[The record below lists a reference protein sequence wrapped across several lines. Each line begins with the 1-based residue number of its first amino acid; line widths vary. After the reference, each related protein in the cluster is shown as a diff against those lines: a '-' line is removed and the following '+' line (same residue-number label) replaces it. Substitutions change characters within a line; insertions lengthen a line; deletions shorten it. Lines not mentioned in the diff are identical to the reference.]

1 MKKLLVVLA
10 IISLQGCAAIQG
22 TTIYKSVM
30 MSHFDN
36 NEYAQINS
44 IRTVANLGAG
54 KCGKPEVVAV
64 VDQMYYTAVE
74 FKNYGQSI
82 PHNEEVIKM
91 GNELA
96 EIVKGLSDRYHGKEP
111 VSMMYCTTK
120 FSSIERNA
128 VNIQNVVG
136 KKPR

>member
-1 MKKLLVVLA
+1 MKKLLASVLL
-10 IISLQGCAAIQG
+10 ISSLSGCALYDA
-22 TTIYKSVM
+22 YFM
-30 MSHFDN
+30 ARFDN
-36 NEYAQINS
+36 NEYALINK
-44 IRTVANLGAG
+44 IRTEANLGAA

-64 VDQMYYTAVE
+64 VDNMYRTSIE
-74 FKNYGQSI
+74 FRNYGQSI

-96 EIVKGLSDRYHGKEP
+96 EIVKGLSDRYHGTEP

>member
-1 MKKLLVVLA
+1 MKKLLVGLLL
-10 IISLQGCAAIQG
+10 ISSLSGCALFDA
-22 TTIYKSVM
+22 YFM
-30 MSHFDN
+30 ARFDN
-36 NEYAQINS
+36 NEYALINK
-44 IRTVANLGAG
+44 IRTEANLGAA

-64 VDQMYYTAVE
+64 VDNIYRTSIE
-74 FKNYGQSI
+74 FRNYGQSI
-82 PHNEEVIKM
+82 PHNQDVIRM

-96 EIVKGLSDRYHGKEP
+96 EIVKGLSDRYQGTEP

>member
-1 MKKLLVVLA
+1 MKKLLVGLLL
-10 IISLQGCAAIQG
+10 ISSLSGCALFDA
-22 TTIYKSVM
+22 YFM
-30 MSHFDN
+30 ARFDN
-36 NEYAQINS
+36 NEYALINK
-44 IRTVANLGAG
+44 IRTEANLGAA

-64 VDQMYYTAVE
+64 VDNIYRTSIE
-74 FKNYGQSI
+74 FRNYGQSI

-96 EIVKGLSDRYHGKEP
+96 EIVKGLSDRYHGTEP

>member
-1 MKKLLVVLA
+1 MKKLLAGLLLVS
-10 IISLQGCAAIQG
+10 SLSGCALFDA
-22 TTIYKSVM
+22 YFM
-30 MSHFDN
+30 ARFDN
-36 NEYAQINS
+36 NEYALINK
-44 IRTVANLGAG
+44 IRTEANLGAA

-64 VDQMYYTAVE
+64 VDNIYRTSIE
-74 FKNYGQSI
+74 FRNYGQSI
-82 PHNEEVIKM
+82 PHNEEVIRM

-96 EIVKGLSDRYHGKEP
+96 EIVKGLSDRYHGTEP

>member
-1 MKKLLVVLA
+1 LLVS
-10 IISLQGCAAIQG
+10 SLSGCALFDA
-22 TTIYKSVM
+22 YFM
-30 MSHFDN
+30 ARFDN
-36 NEYAQINS
+36 NEYALINK
-44 IRTVANLGAG
+44 IRTEANLGAA
-54 KCGKPEVVAV
+54 KCGKPEVIAV
-64 VDQMYYTAVE
+64 VDNIYRTSIE
-74 FKNYGQSI
+74 FRNYGQSI
-82 PHNEEVIKM
+82 PRNQDVIRM

-96 EIVKGLSDRYHGKEP
+96 EIVKGLSDRYHGAEP

>member
-1 MKKLLVVLA
+1 MA
-10 IISLQGCAAIQG
+10 R
-22 TTIYKSVM
+22 
-30 MSHFDN
+30 FDN
-36 NEYAQINS
+36 NEYALINR
-44 IRTVANLGAG
+44 IRTEANLGAA

-64 VDQMYYTAVE
+64 VDNIYRTSIE
-74 FKNYGQSI
+74 FRNYGQSI
-82 PHNEEVIKM
+82 PRNQDVIRM

-96 EIVKGLSDRYHGKEP
+96 EIVKGLSDRYHGTEP

>member
-1 MKKLLVVLA
+1 MKKLLVGLLL
-10 IISLQGCAAIQG
+10 ISSLSGCALFDA
-22 TTIYKSVM
+22 YFM
-30 MSHFDN
+30 ARFDN
-36 NEYAQINS
+36 NEYALINK
-44 IRTVANLGAG
+44 IRTEANLGAA

-64 VDQMYYTAVE
+64 VDNIYRTSIE
-74 FKNYGQSI
+74 FRNYSQSI
-82 PHNEEVIKM
+82 PRNQDVIRM

-96 EIVKGLSDRYHGKEP
+96 EIVKGLSDRYHGTEP

-120 FSSIERNA
+120 FSSLERNA

>member
-1 MKKLLVVLA
+1 MKKLLVGLLLVS
-10 IISLQGCAAIQG
+10 SLSGCALFDA
-22 TTIYKSVM
+22 YFM
-30 MSHFDN
+30 ARFDN
-36 NEYAQINS
+36 NEYALINK
-44 IRTVANLGAG
+44 IRTEANLGAA

-64 VDQMYYTAVE
+64 VDNIYRTSIE
-74 FKNYGQSI
+74 FRNYGQSI
-82 PHNEEVIKM
+82 PRNQDVIKM

-96 EIVKGLSDRYHGKEP
+96 EIVKGLSDRYHGTEP

>member
-1 MKKLLVVLA
+1 MKKLLVAFLLA
-10 IISLQGCAAIQG
+10 SSLSGCALYDA
-22 TTIYKSVM
+22 YFM
-30 MSHFDN
+30 ARFDN
-36 NEYAQINS
+36 NEYSLINK
-44 IRTVANLGAG
+44 IRTEANLGAA

-64 VDQMYYTAVE
+64 VDSMYRTSVE
-74 FKNYGQSI
+74 FRNYGQSI

-96 EIVKGLSDRYHGKEP
+96 EIVKGLSDRYHGTEP

>member
-1 MKKLLVVLA
+1 MKKLLVGLLL
-10 IISLQGCAAIQG
+10 ISSLSGCALYDA
-22 TTIYKSVM
+22 YFM
-30 MSHFDN
+30 ARFDN
-36 NEYAQINS
+36 NEYALINR
-44 IRTVANLGAG
+44 IRTEANLGAA
-54 KCGKPEVVAV
+54 KCGKPEVVAI
-64 VDQMYYTAVE
+64 VDNIYRTSIE
-74 FKNYGQSI
+74 FRNYGQSI
-82 PHNEEVIKM
+82 PRNQDVIRM

-96 EIVKGLSDRYHGKEP
+96 EIVKGLSDRYHGTEP

>member
-1 MKKLLVVLA
+1 MKRLLAVLFL
-10 IISLQGCAAIQG
+10 ISSLSGCALYDA
-22 TTIYKSVM
+22 YFM
-30 MSHFDN
+30 ARFDN
-36 NEYAQINS
+36 NEYALINR
-44 IRTVANLGAG
+44 IRTEANLGAS
-54 KCGKPEVVAV
+54 KCGKPEVVGI
-64 VDQMYYTAVE
+64 VDHLWYTAVE
-74 FKNYGQSI
+74 FRNYGQSI

-96 EIVKGLSDRYHGKEP
+96 EIVKGLSDRYHGTEP
-111 VSMMYCTTK
+111 VSMLYCTTK

>member
-1 MKKLLVVLA
+1 MKKLLVGLLLVS
-10 IISLQGCAAIQG
+10 SLSGCALFDA
-22 TTIYKSVM
+22 YFM
-30 MSHFDN
+30 ARFDN
-36 NEYAQINS
+36 NEYALINK
-44 IRTVANLGAG
+44 IRTEANLGAA

-64 VDQMYYTAVE
+64 VDNIYRTSIE
-74 FKNYGQSI
+74 FRNYGQSI
-82 PHNEEVIKM
+82 PRNQDVIRM

-96 EIVKGLSDRYHGKEP
+96 EIVKGLSDRYHGTEP

>member
-1 MKKLLVVLA
+1 MKKLLVGLLL
-10 IISLQGCAAIQG
+10 ISGLSGCALYDA
-22 TTIYKSVM
+22 YFM
-30 MSHFDN
+30 ARFDN
-36 NEYAQINS
+36 NEYALINR
-44 IRTVANLGAG
+44 IRTEANLGAA

-64 VDQMYYTAVE
+64 VDNIYRTSIE
-74 FKNYGQSI
+74 FRNYGQSI
-82 PHNEEVIKM
+82 PRNQDVIRM

-96 EIVKGLSDRYHGKEP
+96 EIVKGLSDRYHGTEP

>member
-1 MKKLLVVLA
+1 MKKLLAGLLL
-10 IISLQGCAAIQG
+10 ISSLSGCALYDA
-22 TTIYKSVM
+22 YFM
-30 MSHFDN
+30 ARFDN
-36 NEYAQINS
+36 NEYALINR
-44 IRTVANLGAG
+44 IRTDANLGAA

-64 VDQMYYTAVE
+64 VDNIYRTTIE
-74 FKNYGQSI
+74 FRNYGQSI
-82 PHNEEVIKM
+82 PHNQDVIRM

-96 EIVKGLSDRYHGKEP
+96 EIVKGLSDRYHGTEP

>member
-1 MKKLLVVLA
+1 MKKLLVGLLL
-10 IISLQGCAAIQG
+10 ISSLSGCALFDA
-22 TTIYKSVM
+22 YFM
-30 MSHFDN
+30 ARFDN
-36 NEYAQINS
+36 NEYALINK
-44 IRTVANLGAG
+44 IRTEANLGAA

-64 VDQMYYTAVE
+64 VDNIYRTSIE
-74 FKNYGQSI
+74 FRNYGQSI
-82 PHNEEVIKM
+82 PRNQDVIRM

-96 EIVKGLSDRYHGKEP
+96 EIVKGLSDRYHGTEP